1 MKSSLFY
8 FPDAD
13 LYINTG
19 RPPAK
24 FAACCFMILTVAS
37 VFADGLFRQR
47 RCLDQPSPP
56 TKVAVPGVLVSVRC
70 TEGPTFLFPSHAL
83 TIWKRA

>member
-37 VFADGLFRQR
+37 VSLTGCFGNVAAWTNLLRQR
-47 RCLDQPSPP
+47 RSPFQAFSSPSAAL
-56 TKVAVPGVLVSVRC
+56 KVR
-70 TEGPTFLFPSHAL
+70 PSCFRPML
-83 TIWKRA
+83 